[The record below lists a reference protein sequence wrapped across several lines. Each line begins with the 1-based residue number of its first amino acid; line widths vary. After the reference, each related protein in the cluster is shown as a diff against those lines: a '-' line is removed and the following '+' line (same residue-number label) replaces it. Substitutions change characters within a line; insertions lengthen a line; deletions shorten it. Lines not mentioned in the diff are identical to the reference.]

1 MPETVTVI
9 IEAVDKLSDVVVNIT
24 DNFKSATENM
34 QQNAQALVQSF
45 ERVRNAGLML
55 AAAGA
60 AISGALMAVAKAG
73 GDYAE
78 RINEAAKRTGLA
90 VDQMALLRSAL
101 SDLEVPADSLDML
114 LNRLVMSMNRARAG
128 AKMGDELDNAA
139 AAFARLGISV
149 TDATGQLRSIADVF
163 TETLIKLAQLPNDSE
178 RAAMA
183 MLIFGR
189 SAYQL
194 LPALRAGRDE
204 IIKTLQAHKAAGVA
218 IRSETVAAIDAMRDS
233 VGTLQTALQALSAR
247 ITAGFAPSIKA
258 AADAMTDLVGKINAF
273 LDQHP
278 KLASVVGTTAL
289 VGGTMASAAGTA
301 LATASQ
307 LAIVAANWGA
317 LVGVLAKVG
326 KVFAWVGSIFAFLK
340 WVVGAVAAAIGALA
354 AALGLPVWA
363 VVALI
368 VGISALIAALLAFRD
383 KIWEFVK
390 GTAVAIWNFLKELWA
405 TVKEIP
411 GVIWDAI
418 KDVVKRAYEW
428 GKNIILSIAK
438 GIWDYI
444 TYHIRAFMALLRR
457 LREMLPF
464 SDPKVGP
471 LRDLS
476 RATRKIGEMVAASL
490 DVKVK
495 MPTITAVQP
504 ALAAT
509 RTYAGVRTYR
519 FEITTSADVDSR
531 INEFAE
537 RRLPDILR
545 LIAWGR

>member
-1 MPETVTVI
+1 MPETVTVV
-9 IEAVDKLSDVVVNIT
+9 IEAVDKLSNVIVNIT
-24 DNFKSATENM
+24 DNFKAATENI
-34 QQNAQALVQSF
+34 QQNAQSLVQSF
-45 ERVRNAGLML
+45 ERVRNAGLAL

-60 AISGALMAVAKAG
+60 AISGALFAIAKAG
-73 GDYAE
+73 GDYAA

-90 VDQMALLRSAL
+90 VEQMSLLRSAL
-101 SDLEVPADSLDML
+101 SDLEVPADALDVL
-114 LNRLVMSMNRARAG
+114 LNRLVFTMNRARSG

-149 TDATGQLRSIADVF
+149 TDAHGQLRNIADVF
-163 TETLIKLAQLPNDSE
+163 TEVMLKLAQIPNDSE
-178 RAAMA
+178 RAAIA

-204 IIKTLQAHKAAGVA
+204 ILKTLQAHKAAGV
-218 IRSETVAAIDAMRDS
+218 ILRSETVAAIDAMQDS
-233 VGTLQTALQALSAR
+233 IGTLQTALQALSAR

-258 AADAMTDLVGKINAF
+258 ASDAMINLIGAINAF
-273 LDQHP
+273 LDKHP
-278 KLASVVGTTAL
+278 QLAAVVGTTTL
-289 VGGTMASAAGTA
+289 IGGTLASAAGTA

-317 LVGVLAKVG
+317 LVGVLSKVG
-326 KVFAWVGSIFAFLK
+326 AVFGWLGGILAFLK
-340 WVVGAVAAAIGALA
+340 WIVGAVAAAISALA

-390 GTAVAIWNFLKELWA
+390 DAAVAIWNFLKELWA
-405 TVKEIP
+405 TIKEIP

-418 KDVVKRAYEW
+418 KGIIQKAYEW

-444 TYHIRAFMALLRR
+444 TYPIRAFIALLRR

-476 RATRKIGEMVAASL
+476 RATRKIGEMVASSL
-490 DVKVK
+490 DVRVK
-495 MPTITAVQP
+495 MPTIAREPVLGAVR
-504 ALAAT
+504 AF
-509 RTYAGVRTYR
+509 G
-519 FEITTSADVDSR
+519 TSNRYVIEFTSPERLDSR
-531 INEFAE
+531 IENF
-537 RRLPDILR
+537 LR
-545 LIAWGR
+545 SRFIPLLREVV

>member
-9 IEAVDKLSDVVVNIT
+9 IEAVDKLSNVVVNIT
-24 DNFKSATENM
+24 DNFKAATENM
-34 QQNAQALVQSF
+34 QQNAQSLVQSF
-45 ERVRNAGLML
+45 ERVRNAGLAL

-60 AISGALMAVAKAG
+60 AISGALFAVAKAG
-73 GDYAE
+73 GDYAA

-90 VDQMALLRSAL
+90 VEQMSLLRSAL
-101 SDLEVPADSLDML
+101 SDLEVPADALDVL
-114 LNRLVMSMNRARAG
+114 LNRLVFTMNRARAG

-149 TDATGQLRSIADVF
+149 TDAHGQLRNIADVF
-163 TETLIKLAQLPNDSE
+163 TEVMLKLAQLPNDSE
-178 RAAMA
+178 RAAIA

-194 LPALRAGRDE
+194 LPALRAGREE
-204 IIKTLQAHKAAGVA
+204 ILQTLQAHKAAGVTL
-218 IRSETVAAIDAMRDS
+218 RSETVAAIDAMQDS
-233 VGTLQTALQALSAR
+233 ISTLQTALQALSAR
-247 ITAGFAPSIKA
+247 ITAGFAPSVKA
-258 AADAMTDLVGKINAF
+258 ASDAMINLVGAINAF
-273 LDQHP
+273 LDKHP
-278 KLASVVGTTAL
+278 QLAAVVGTTTV
-289 VGGTMASAAGTA
+289 VGGTLASAAGTA
-301 LATASQ
+301 LATTSQ

-317 LVGVLAKVG
+317 LAALVSKVG
-326 KVFAWVGSIFAFLK
+326 KVFAWLGGIFAFLK
-340 WVVGAVAAAIGALA
+340 WVVGAVAAAISALA

-368 VGISALIAALLAFRD
+368 VGIAALIAALLAFRD

-390 GTAVAIWNFLKELWA
+390 GAAVAIWNFMKELWA
-405 TVKEIP
+405 TIKEIP

-418 KDVVKRAYEW
+418 KGIIQKAYEW

-444 TYHIRAFMALLRR
+444 TYPIRAFIALLRR

-476 RATRKIGEMVAASL
+476 RATRKIGEMVASSL
-490 DVKVK
+490 DVRVK
-495 MPTITAVQP
+495 MPTIAREPVLGAVR
-504 ALAAT
+504 AF
-509 RTYAGVRTYR
+509 G
-519 FEITTSADVDSR
+519 TSNRYVIEFTSPERLDSR
-531 INEFAE
+531 IENF
-537 RRLPDILR
+537 LR
-545 LIAWGR
+545 SRFIPLLREVV